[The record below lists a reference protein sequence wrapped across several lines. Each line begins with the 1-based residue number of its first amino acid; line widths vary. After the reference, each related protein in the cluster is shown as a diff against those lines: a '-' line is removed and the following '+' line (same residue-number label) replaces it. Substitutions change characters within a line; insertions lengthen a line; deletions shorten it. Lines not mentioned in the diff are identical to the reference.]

1 MIYLLLFWEFCKV
14 SVFCVGGGYAS
25 MPLIQAGVVDGY
37 HWLTMSEFVD
47 VFTISQMTPG
57 PIGINAAT
65 FAGMKTAGLFGGVA
79 ATVGFVVPS
88 LCLGITLAKIFLKYG
103 NIGPV
108 RGALNGLRPA
118 VVGLI
123 CAASIDF
130 ILLAL
135 WNTEELPV
143 HWNDLSSGGAGAAYC
158 DAGSRAAPYRCHYNS
173 CRFGGLGTCIG
184 DGRVTYR
191 VGILDCR
198 LLNLL
203 YLFRYGRVSE
213 WFKELVLKT
222 SDTARY
228 RGFESHPFRQ

>member
-47 VFTISQMTPG
+47 IFTISQMTPG

-65 FAGMKTAGLFGGVA
+65 FAGMKTAGIFGGVA

-88 LCLGITLAKIFLKYG
+88 LCIGITLAKIFLKYG

-143 HWNDLSSGGAGAAYC
+143 HWSDLSL
-158 DAGSRAAPYRCHYNS
+158 
-173 CRFGGLGTCIG
+173 GGLVLLIVTLAAVRRHIG
-184 DGRVTYR
+184 VIT
-191 VGILDCR
+191 ILVASGV
-198 LLNLL
+198 L
-203 YLFRYGRVSE
+203 G
-213 WFKELVLKT
+213 LVLGMAGLLT
-222 SDTARY
+222 V
-228 RGFESHPFRQ
+228 

>member
-47 VFTISQMTPG
+47 IFTISQMTPG

-143 HWNDLSSGGAGAAYC
+143 HWSDLSSGG
-158 DAGSRAAPYRCHYNS
+158 
-173 CRFGGLGTCIG
+173 
-184 DGRVTYR
+184 
-191 VGILDCR
+191 
-198 LLNLL
+198 
-203 YLFRYGRVSE
+203 
-213 WFKELVLKT
+213 LVLLIVT
-222 SDTARY
+222 LVAVRRHIGVITILVASGVLGLVLGMVGLLTV
-228 RGFESHPFRQ
+228 